1 MVWLNWRLDDEVLEV
16 KKGEGRCHRLGVRL
30 FTVERMFE
38 KSIACFQ
45 RKTQSSEEG
54 LSVAK
59 IPSLLLVVFVI
70 QLVIHLIHTIGDIR
84 YRRFRMSHHS

>member
-1 MVWLNWRLDDEVLEV
+1 MLEV
-16 KKGEGRCHRLGVRL
+16 EKGEGRFHRLGVRL

-59 IPSLLLVVFVI
+59 MPSLLLVVFVI
-70 QLVIHLIHTIGDIR
+70 QLVIHLINTLGGIR
-84 YRRFRMSHHS
+84 CPIVLSPPNT

>member
-1 MVWLNWRLDDEVLEV
+1 MVWLNWRLDGEGLEV
-16 KKGEGRCHRLGVRL
+16 EQREGRCHRLGVRL

-59 IPSLLLVVFVI
+59 MPSPLLVVFVI
-70 QLVIHLIHTIGDIR
+70 ELVIDLINTIGDIR